1 MVKVGFSCMRSALCA
16 LNVVYMMVG
25 ILLIGVAAW
34 KKGFALVA
42 SSNIVSGVVALAVI
56 LLLISMLGLVGT
68 VRHHQILLFFYMVI
82 LLVVFLF
89 QFGVSC
95 SCLAFS
101 TEQQC
106 SDPTVQQ
113 YSIILIMC
121 LYQRCERVLF
131 QENVLHSSWG
141 TMDSDARKNLEQ
153 HMDCCGL
160 IDSPEKREEF
170 SMDASLCTAACKVKG
185 ICFKCG
191 DLLLEDGGE
200 ALKILGGVGLFFSFS
215 ELLGVWLVLR
225 YRNQKDP
232 QTGPDAF

>member
-1 MVKVGFSCMRSALCA
+1 
-16 LNVVYMMVG
+16 MVG
-25 ILLIGVAAW
+25 VLLIGVAAW
-34 KKGFALVA
+34 RKGFALVA
-42 SSNIVSGVVALAVI
+42 SGNIISGVVALAVV
-56 LLLISMLGLVGT
+56 LLLISLLGLIGT
-68 VRHHQILLFFYMVI
+68 LRHHQILLFFVSFGRTSNSYMVI

-101 TEQQC
+101 TE
-106 SDPTVQQ
+106 
-113 YSIILIMC
+113 
-121 LYQRCERVLF
+121 R
-131 QENVLHSSWG
+131 QENVLCSSWG
-141 TMDSDARKNLEQ
+141 TMDSDARKTLEQ

-160 IDSPEKREEF
+160 IDSPEKRDEF
-170 SMDASLCTAACKVKG
+170 SVDASLCTAACKVKG
-185 ICFKCG
+185 VCFKCG
-191 DLLLEDGGE
+191 DLLLQDGGE